1 MKEIAV
7 RTAQTQE
14 TGTSLFGL
22 PGSSNGW
29 SASFSKPSSILTAR
43 NLDEV
48 IPLLHRAEK
57 AALAGNYV
65 ALLLCYEAAP
75 VFDPAFLTH
84 SASTLPLAW
93 AAVFPA
99 ISEAGLPFH
108 VGSYSAGEWSTQ
120 ISRSTYDT
128 AIDRIRELIAEGQ
141 TYQVNFSIPLNS
153 VFSGDSLTWYHDLCL
168 AQGAQ
173 FSAFLDIGDYQI
185 LSFSPELFFERN
197 GSVVRARPMKG
208 TIKRGRWFA
217 EDQTL
222 ASWLATSSKDRAENV
237 MIVDLLRNDLGK
249 VSVNGSVSVKSL
261 FDIERFETVWQMT
274 STVESIL
281 KPGIGLV
288 DLMRALF
295 PCGSI
300 TGAPKIRT
308 MEIIRELE
316 PTARGVYTGTIGLLR
331 PGGECTFNV
340 AIRTVVLNTRTG
352 EATFGV
358 GGGITI
364 GSTAQGEYDECLA
377 KARFLDTKPKA
388 FNLFESILLED
399 DEYFLLDMHLQRL
412 RDSATYFAFEFPETE
427 ITAKLE
433 ALRYVHREGSWKVK
447 VTLSKDG
454 SVSLACS
461 GLAPLYDSASVNDRF
476 QILGLSRSAV
486 DSSDCYLFHKTTLRD
501 FYNCELRA
509 RPECDDVL
517 FYNERGEVTESTIAN
532 VVVDLDGKLVT
543 PPIVAGL
550 LAGTF
555 RNALI
560 SNGEIEEQTIKIE
573 DLKRASQ
580 IFLINSV
587 RKWMGATMS
596 DEL

>member
-7 RTAQTQE
+7 GTAQTQE
-14 TGTSLFGL
+14 IGTSLFGW

-48 IPLLHRAEK
+48 IPLLQCAEK

-84 SASTLPLAW
+84 SPSSLPLAW
-93 AAVFPA
+93 AAVFPS

-120 ISRSTYDT
+120 ISRGTYDT
-128 AIDRIRELIAEGQ
+128 AIDRIRELIAAGH

-153 VFSGDSLTWYHDLCL
+153 VFSGDSLTWYQDLCL

-185 LSFSPELFFERN
+185 LSISPELFFERN

-217 EDQTL
+217 EDQAL

-308 MEIIRELE
+308 MEIIRDLE
-316 PTARGVYTGTIGLLR
+316 KSPRGAFTGTIGLLR
-331 PGGECTFNV
+331 PGGDCTFNV
-340 AIRTVVLNTRTG
+340 AIRTVVLDKHRG
-352 EATFGV
+352 EATFRV

-364 GSTAQGEYDECLA
+364 DSTADSEYEECLA
-377 KARFLDTKPKA
+377 KAHFLSIAPKT
-388 FNLFESILLED
+388 FKLFETILLEEG
-399 DEYFLLDMHLQRL
+399 EYFLLDSHFERL
-412 RDSATYFAFEFPETE
+412 RNSAAYFGFECLDNK
-427 ITAKLE
+427 ITSQLE
-433 ALRYVHREGSWKVK
+433 GLRNKRREGKWKVK
-447 VTLSKDG
+447 LTLSNDG
-454 SVSLACS
+454 SISLDCS
-461 GLAPLYDSASVNDRF
+461 DLSQLDYGRSLRLALA
-476 QILGLSRSAV
+476 RSPV
-486 DSSDCYLFHKTTLRD
+486 DSSDRFLFHKTTLRD
-501 FYNCELRA
+501 FYDSELQVQ
-509 RPECDDVL
+509 PDCDDIL
-517 FYNERGEVTESTIAN
+517 FYNERGEITESTIAN
-532 VVVDLDGKLVT
+532 VVVELDNKLVT
-543 PPIVAGL
+543 PPIEAGL

-573 DLKRASQ
+573 ELKKASQ

-596 DEL
+596 DEV

>member
-7 RTAQTQE
+7 RSTQSQE
-14 TGTSLFGL
+14 TGTSLFGC
-22 PGSSNGW
+22 PGGNDGW
-29 SASFSKPSSILTAR
+29 SASFSKPSSILTAKH
-43 NLDEV
+43 LDQV
-48 IPLLHRAEK
+48 IPLLYCAEK

-65 ALLLCYEAAP
+65 AVLLCYEAAP
-75 VFDPAFLTH
+75 VFDRAFLTN
-84 SASTLPLAW
+84 SSLTLPLAW
-93 AAVFPA
+93 AAVFPSV
-99 ISEAGLPFH
+99 SESGLPLH
-108 VGSYSAGEWSTQ
+108 GGSYSAGEWSTH
-120 ISRSTYDT
+120 ISRAAYDT
-128 AIDRIRELIAEGQ
+128 AIDRIRELIAAGD

-153 VFSGDSLTWYHDLCL
+153 VFSGDSLAWYHDLCL

-173 FSAFLDIGDYQI
+173 FSAFLDIGDHQI
-185 LSFSPELFFERN
+185 LSLSPELFFERY
-197 GSVVRARPMKG
+197 GSSIRARPMKG
-208 TIKRGRWFA
+208 TIKRGRWLV
-217 EDQTL
+217 EDEAL

-281 KPGIGLV
+281 KPEIGLV

-316 PTARGVYTGTIGLLR
+316 PNARGVYTGTIGLLR
-331 PGGECTFNV
+331 PGGDCTFNV
-340 AIRTVVLNTRTG
+340 AIRTVVLDKTTG

-364 GSTAQGEYDECLA
+364 DSTADREYEECMS
-377 KARFLDTKPKA
+377 KARFLDTKPKV

-399 DEYFLLDMHLQRL
+399 GEYFLADMHLQRL
-412 RDSATYFAFEFPETE
+412 RDSAQYFAFKFPETE
-427 ITAKLE
+427 ITSKLA

-447 VTLSKDG
+447 VTLHRDG
-454 SVSLACS
+454 DVSFACG
-461 GLAPLYDSASVNDRF
+461 GLAPLYDSATANDRF
-476 QILGLSRSAV
+476 QILELSRSAI
-486 DSSDCYLFHKTTLRD
+486 DSSDRYLFHKTTLRD
-501 FYNCELRA
+501 FYKSELHA
-509 RPECDDVL
+509 HPDCDDVL

-532 VVVDLDGKLVT
+532 VVVELDGKFVTPLVT
-543 PPIVAGL
+543 AGL

-555 RNALI
+555 RNKLLA
-560 SNGEIEEQTIKIE
+560 NGEIEEQTIKIA